1 MYCRISESKGAD
13 EASVNATIQD
23 FVGNVGSG
31 VSAGRSSNLVQLS
44 LYCLGDIGSVRS
56 MDVDMQTIANVF
68 SSDAEDLR
76 AAASFASAALRWGI
90 WNPCYRRFCRS
101 SVQVRMLES
110 RTSFSSPSGDS
121 HALLRKPCDDRHSFM
136 DGEHFADSKI
146 SSTGC
151 RGRGQKYGS
160 RVPRQARCA

>member
-1 MYCRISESKGAD
+1 MRPAAEASSSAISRPSLMSISKCIAAISGSKGAD
-13 EASVNATIQD
+13 EASVNATIRD

-76 AAASFASAALRWGI
+76 AAASFCLG
-90 WNPCYRRFCRS
+90 
-101 SVQVRMLES
+101 SVAVGNMES
-110 RTSFSSPSGDS
+110 
-121 HALLRKPCDDRHSFM
+121 
-136 DGEHFADSKI
+136 
-146 SSTGC
+146 
-151 RGRGQKYGS
+151 
-160 RVPRQARCA
+160 